1 MKHAI
6 LLIIPGLILTGIGLA
21 ERGWF
26 LFASWLGLDFL
37 AVGIAH
43 FGGCHRIFGKHAD
56 GTLPFWS
63 WLVFLPLL
71 LYTGAVWNLIRLF
84 SREPA
89 RHIVAPDLVVGRR
102 LLASEVQEQFANY
115 VDLTAEFVE
124 PSAIRKSPAYICLPI
139 LDGSA
144 PDPELL
150 REAVKKLRPGKTF
163 IHCAQ
168 GHGRTGL
175 FSTAL
180 LLNTGQARTVTEA
193 LAKLQNVRPRIRLSR
208 AQRRCIEQFASVSN
222 HASSAETAVT
232 RHASEGRKE
241 RLR

>member
-6 LLIIPGLILTGIGLA
+6 LLIILGLILTGIGFA

-26 LFASWLGLDFL
+26 VFVSWLGLDFL
-37 AVGIAH
+37 AAGIAH
-43 FGGCHRIFGKHAD
+43 FGGWHRIFGKRAN
-56 GTLPFWS
+56 GTLPIWS

-71 LYTGAVWNLIRLF
+71 LYTGAVWHLIRLF

-89 RHIVAPDLVVGRR
+89 RNTVTPNLVVGRR
-102 LLASEVQEQFANY
+102 LLRSEVQEQFANY

-124 PSAIRKSPAYICLPI
+124 PPAIRKSLGYVCVPI

-144 PDPELL
+144 PDPDRL
-150 REAVKKLRPGKTF
+150 RETVQKLRPGKTF

-175 FSTAL
+175 FATAL
-180 LLNTGQARTVTEA
+180 LLTTCQARTVNEA
-193 LAKLQNVRPRIRLSR
+193 LAILQNVRPRIRLSR
-208 AQRRCIEQFASVSN
+208 AQRQCIERFASVFSAVL
-222 HASSAETAVT
+222 ASSTET
-232 RHASEGRKE
+232 SSNSSCK
-241 RLR
+241 